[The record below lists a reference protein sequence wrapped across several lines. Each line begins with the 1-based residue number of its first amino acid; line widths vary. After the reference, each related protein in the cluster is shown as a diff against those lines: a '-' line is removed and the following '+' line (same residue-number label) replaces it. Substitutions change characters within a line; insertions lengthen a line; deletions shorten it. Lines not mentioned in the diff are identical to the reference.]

1 MSGIPGAAAG
11 GSSAA
16 YIATVANAIKAC
28 GTIVRLESDE
38 FLRILSFQEDPLI
51 VHSVGG
57 FFRTSYK
64 YLTSYRGLAF
74 YCKSSVPLRLP
85 EEADIIH
92 ARKMSIPDI

>member
-1 MSGIPGAAAG
+1 MSWVPGVAAG
-11 GSSAA
+11 GPSAA

-28 GTIVRLESDE
+28 RTLVRVEPDE

-51 VHSVGG
+51 VHAAGG

-74 YCKSSVPLRLP
+74 HCKSPMPLQLP
-85 EEADIIH
+85 NEAETIY
-92 ARKMSIPDI
+92 AQKMSIPDL